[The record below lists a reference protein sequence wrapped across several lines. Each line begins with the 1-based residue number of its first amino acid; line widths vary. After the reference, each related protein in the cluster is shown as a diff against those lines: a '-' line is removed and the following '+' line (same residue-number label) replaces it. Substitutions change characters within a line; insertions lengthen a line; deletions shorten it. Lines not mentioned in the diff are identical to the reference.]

1 MRLIATLAGLALLAA
16 CSGESPDETAPAPD
30 AGTAGEA
37 APAAETAGTGDTA
50 PQGTDDTDSA
60 EEDAAAAGVPAVDIY
75 MTRLSW
81 VGDIPAIGAVT
92 NATDRPGYDNQ
103 PAFTRDGTG
112 FYFTSGDSANTDI
125 WRCNLDCTA
134 RTRITDTPDAG
145 EYSPRPT
152 PAGGIIS
159 YIYQPPGGYGGQ
171 VWYDDPEG
179 GNARAASDVGPNG
192 YYAFNADMTRLAVF
206 ALEDPVAL
214 KVFGRFEDTGIVTV
228 ADNIGRA
235 LYAAPDHESVYFTL
249 PREDGGFAL
258 HETDFH
264 GETTAHV
271 FDMPG
276 AAQDYAVFALADGR
290 DAFFTVD
297 EGVLMMRT
305 RERPWHSVAD
315 LKVHGLEGITRLAV
329 SPDRT
334 HLAIVASE
342 PAGD

>member
-1 MRLIATLAGLALLAA
+1 MRLIATLAGLLLLSA
-16 CSGESPDETAPAPD
+16 CSGDTPEEAAPEDETAPATESEPAGETETAAGSGDADGVED
-30 AGTAGEA
+30 AG
-37 APAAETAGTGDTA
+37 
-50 PQGTDDTDSA
+50 
-60 EEDAAAAGVPAVDIY
+60 EDPAAAGIPGMDIY
-75 MTRLSW
+75 ITPLSW
-81 VGDIPAIGAVT
+81 VGGIPAIGEVV

-112 FYFTSGDSANTDI
+112 FYFTSGDSANTEI
-125 WRCNLDCTA
+125 WRCSLDCSQ
-134 RTRITDTPDAG
+134 RTRITDTPESS

-159 YIYQPPGGYGGQ
+159 YIYQAPGGYGGQ

-179 GNARAASDVGPNG
+179 GNARAASQAGPNG

-206 ALEDPVAL
+206 ALEEPVAL
-214 KVFGRFEDTGIVTV
+214 KVFGRFEDTEPVTV
-228 ADNIGRA
+228 AENIGRA

-258 HETDFH
+258 HETDFT
-264 GETTAHV
+264 GEIVTHV

-276 AAQDYAVFALADGR
+276 EAQDYAVFSLPDGR
-290 DAFFTVD
+290 DAFFAVD
-297 EGVLMMRT
+297 QGVLMMRT

-315 LKVHGLEGITRLAV
+315 LSVHGLGGITRLAV
-329 SPDRT
+329 SPART

-342 PAGD
+342 TAGE